1 MARAA
6 WLDDPVLAL
15 HGRSALAAE
24 RAAEAV
30 RAACESEP
38 LPTVP
43 HAEAVLAAAEDLV
56 RRAKAQEQTA
66 PVPPEIAAKITGALG
81 GVA

>member
-1 MARAA
+1 MPQTPAPRRRIRSLVARAA

-30 RAACESEP
+30 RAACES
-38 LPTVP
+38 
-43 HAEAVLAAAEDLV
+43 
-56 RRAKAQEQTA
+56 
-66 PVPPEIAAKITGALG
+66 
-81 GVA
+81 